1 MKRLHYI
8 LMTIVLL
15 AIQAVAQAQ
24 YVIDKVCKDA
34 VRTYRVD
41 QGNGDP
47 VKVYNW
53 ILTDKAGNSLSIPTG
68 SILSDGSEITITWSF
83 NPDIYTL
90 KVEKQTEFKCSV
102 EELGTVEVIPKP
114 FVDAGPD
121 QTVCVNA
128 TTVVSLS
135 GAVVSNATTT
145 GIEWTTTGD
154 GSFDNPN
161 AVNPNYT
168 PGSGDLLA
176 EKVTLKLT
184 AKSLTDKGDGCLQ
197 ENEIDIILMP
207 QPKLVITDP
216 REVCEPNAVDIT
228 DPIVTKGST
237 IPLIAQFS
245 YWTDAAA
252 TIVLSNPNQII
263 VSGTYYI
270 KAGSDDCFDIQP
282 VTVVVNPI
290 PKLVITNPLAVCE
303 PETIDIT
310 TPDIT
315 VGSTSGLSF
324 TYWTDVLATK
334 PLANPGKISSG
345 GIYYIKAE
353 DGTKCDN
360 VQPVVVAINAKV
372 VPQFNITRLLCLN
385 SKPPDLPAVSNDGF
399 KGSWNPS
406 VISTGSIGTATY
418 EFTPDPGECAKKYSL
433 VVEVTDGIVPV
444 FSNIGPYCQGSVA
457 PALPVKSDNNITGT
471 WSPTTIATIDVG
483 TSNYVFTPDPGQ
495 CAKPTTVPITITPI
509 ITPTFAAV
517 GSVCQNGAN
526 PLLSSSIEGISGSWS
541 PAFSSALTG
550 TKMYTFTP
558 NSGECANQTT
568 MSITVDPAVATTFD
582 TMGPYCANTAAPVL
596 PSKSKEGVS
605 GTWSPASV
613 DMTQTRTYVFTP
625 DAAGVCANSTS
636 MTIVINSLDVSIA
649 NVTPISSANP
659 TGSIDLA
666 VSGGSGSY
674 SISWT
679 GPGGFTSAS
688 KNISGLAEGNYVV
701 EVIDIATGCRAPAN
715 ASIYKLD
722 ELTVRLESTDITC
735 PGGSDGTVTAYI
747 SGGTPPYRIQWKN
760 SPAPEPINS
769 TIVTKTGLSVDPYFY
784 ADVFDAKGDQVTS
797 LFQPIKES
805 SIIYSIASVSSTNP
819 VCFGDNGRIELTFGS
834 GSNVPND
841 FYDILYDG
849 GHFPGIEISGNRA
862 TIQAPPGTYNNIRVE
877 IRGCPTNSVG
887 PVTITPVPALPLP
900 VVEVVQPD
908 CDVPTGIIKVITPVP
923 APGITYTVKGTSPVV
938 AAITNK
944 TGVFPGLSAGVYD
957 ITYANTDGCI
967 STPVISRTINV
978 QPVTPPNPT
987 AVVSVVPRCIDTSG
1001 EIEVKSPIGPAFVY
1015 SIDNGPYQSSVTFTN
1030 QIPGDHSIRVKNTIT
1045 TCESGIS
1052 TIKVPDIPP
1061 APHITNIIPENC
1073 ICYGDLGKLNFEFRN
1088 VADGTYIIVYVGGQF
1103 NNVKVVNGKA
1113 SITATAG
1120 IYDVLAIEANGCT
1133 SQESWR
1139 VEIKQPDL
1147 ISVSAKITEIDL
1159 KSQQKGEIDVTISG
1173 GIGPYQTVW
1182 MPNLSSGFSGSTTE
1196 DIKNLNPGIY
1206 KISIIDQN
1214 NCTMTY
1220 QDTIPKPNV
1229 PPIATNDDFK
1239 TTCGIV
1245 TGDLLYTDNGFG
1257 VDSDPDGDLIS
1268 IDIAPV
1274 KMPSHGYL
1282 TINPDGTF
1290 KYEAVWGYSGD
1301 DTFSYRI
1308 YDVKKNYSNPAIVTI
1323 HIAADTDGDGIAN
1336 DLDSDADGD
1345 GILNV
1350 NEVLA
1355 GQDWKTTDSD
1365 GDGYPNYLDI
1375 DSDGDGIVDNIEA
1388 QPTQGYKR
1396 ITLADGNN
1404 NGIDDVYDTDAG
1416 GTLIVPLDTDAD
1428 GIPDF
1433 LDTDSDDDHV
1443 PDYIEGH
1450 DENAD
1455 GRADHIFVGKDSD
1468 RDGLDD
1474 SFDIF
1479 VNVCE
1484 PSENVIGSN
1493 APMQDF
1499 DGDGMKDWRDENDD
1513 NDEYLT
1519 RFEDLNMDRDFS
1531 NDDMDFDGHPEYLDY
1546 GRDCDL
1552 FVPDAF
1558 SPNDDNIH
1566 DYFQVYCIDHFP
1578 NAQMFIFDQLGNKL
1592 FEKNNYGNLQVWGSP
1607 DRAWWDGRTK
1617 NRAAST
1623 NGGKVVPGTY
1633 YYVLRLGNGDVRKSF
1648 VFVSY

>member
-1 MKRLHYI
+1 M
-8 LMTIVLL
+8 
-15 AIQAVAQAQ
+15 AQAQ

-47 VKVYNW
+47 VKVYTW
-53 ILTDKAGNSLSIPTG
+53 MLTDKNGNLLSIPSG
-68 SILSDGSEITITWSF
+68 SILPDGSEITITWSF
-83 NPDIYTL
+83 NPDVYTL
-90 KVEKQTEFKCSV
+90 KVEKESEFKCSV

-121 QTVCVNA
+121 QTVCVDA
-128 TTVVSLS
+128 STVVSLS
-135 GAVVSNATTT
+135 GAVVSNATTA
-145 GIEWTTTGD
+145 GIEWTTSGD

-161 AVNPNYT
+161 ATNPNYT
-168 PGSGDLLA
+168 PGPGDLAA

-184 AKSLTDKGDGCLQ
+184 AKSLTDEGDGCLQ

-207 QPKLVITDP
+207 KPQLVITNP
-216 REVCEPNAVDIT
+216 EEVCEPNAVDLT
-228 DPIVTKGST
+228 ASSVTEGST
-237 IPLIAQFS
+237 VSSLALFS

-252 TIVLSNPNQII
+252 TIALSNPNQ
-263 VSGTYYI
+263 VLASGTYYI
-270 KAGSDDCFDIQP
+270 KAGENNCFDIQP

-290 PKLVITNPLAVCE
+290 PKLVITNPPAVCE
-303 PETIDIT
+303 PATVDIGASY
-310 TPDIT
+310 IT
-315 VGSTSGLSF
+315 AGSDPGLSLS
-324 TYWTDVLATK
+324 YWTDAAATTK
-334 PLANPGKISSG
+334 LTNYTAISSG
-345 GIYYIKAE
+345 GIYYIKAD
-353 DGTKCDN
+353 DGTNCPN
-360 VQPVVVAINAKV
+360 IQPVTVAINLKIT
-372 VPQFNITRLLCLN
+372 PQFSIPALLCLN
-385 SKPPDLPAVSNDGF
+385 SPEIILPTTSNNNI
-399 KGSWNPS
+399 KGIW
-406 VISTGSIGTATY
+406 
-418 EFTPDPGECAKKYSL
+418 TPDKVFTSGIGE
-433 VVEVTDGIVPV
+433 T
-444 FSNIGPYCQGSVA
+444 
-457 PALPVKSDNNITGT
+457 
-471 WSPTTIATIDVG
+471 
-483 TSNYVFTPDPGQ
+483 NYVFTPDAGQ
-495 CAKPTTVPITITPI
+495 CATSTQTSIKVVDQFYTKFPSFGPLCVGETLTLPTTSPRGISGTWSPATVSTLVAGEAPYTFKPDLGQCAVDTTIVIKVIDPVV
-509 ITPTFAAV
+509 PTFTINTT
-517 GSVCQNGAN
+517 VCQNSAS
-526 PLLSSSIEGISGSWS
+526 PLPTTSNENISGTWV
-541 PAFSSALTG
+541 PIFSSATPG
-550 TKMYTFTP
+550 PTIYTFTP
-558 NSGECANQTT
+558 SSGC
-568 MSITVDPAVATTFD
+568 ATTA
-582 TMGPYCANTAAPVL
+582 TITITVL
-596 PSKSKEGVS
+596 PSVEPSFNQIGKLCSTDPAPTLPTS
-605 GTWSPASV
+605 SNNTPAITGTWLPASV
-613 DMTQTRTYVFTP
+613 DMTQTRTYIFTP
-625 DAAGVCANSTS
+625 DASGVCANSTS
-636 MTIVINSLDVSIA
+636 MTIVINHLDVSIVS
-649 NVTPISSANP
+649 VTPISSAHS

-674 SISWT
+674 SFSWT
-679 GPGGFTSAS
+679 GPGGYNSIS
-688 KNISGLAEGNYVV
+688 EDISGLAEGNYVV
-701 EVIDIATGCRAPAN
+701 EVTDIATGCRASAN

-747 SGGTPPYRIQWKN
+747 SGGTPPYSIQWKN
-760 SPAPEPINS
+760 TPAPVATNS
-769 TIVTKTGLSVDPYFY
+769 NIVTLTGLSKDPYFY
-784 ADVFDAKGDQVTS
+784 ADVFDVNSKVRSA
-797 LFQPIKES
+797 FQEIKES
-805 SIIYSIASVSSTNP
+805 SIVNIIALVTSTNP
-819 VCFGDNGRIELTFGS
+819 ACFGENGKIELTFS
-834 GSNVPND
+834 GIIPND

-849 GHFPGIEISGNRA
+849 GRFTGIEISGNRA

-887 PVTITPVPALPLP
+887 PVIITPVPALPLP
-900 VVEVVQPD
+900 SVEVVQPD
-908 CDVPTGIIKVITPVP
+908 CDVATGTIKVITPVP
-923 APGITYTVKGTSPVV
+923 ATGITYTVKGTSPVV
-938 AAITNK
+938 AAITNN

-967 STPVISRTINV
+967 SIPVISRTINA
-978 QPVTPPNPT
+978 QPVAPPKPT

-1001 EIEVKSPIGPAFVY
+1001 EIEVKSPIGSAFVY

-1030 QIPGDHSIRVKNTIT
+1030 QPPGDHFIRVKNSIT
-1045 TCESGIS
+1045 TCESDVSI
-1052 TIKVPDIPP
+1052 IKVPDIPP

-1113 SITATAG
+1113 SITAAAG

-1133 SQESWR
+1133 SQENWR

-1182 MPNLSSGFSGSTTE
+1182 MPNLSSGFSGATTE

-1229 PPIATNDDFK
+1229 PPIATNDEFK
-1239 TTCGIV
+1239 TTCGTV

-1274 KMPSHGYL
+1274 KIPSHGYL

-1290 KYEAVWGYSGD
+1290 KYEAVFGYTGD

-1308 YDVKKNYSNPAIVTI
+1308 YDVKKNYSTPAIVTI

-1336 DLDSDADGD
+1336 DLDPDADGD

-1365 GDGYPNYLDI
+1365 GDGYPNALDI
-1375 DSDGDGIVDNIEA
+1375 DSDGDGIVDNIES
-1388 QPTQGYKR
+1388 QSSKDYIK
-1396 ITLADGNN
+1396 LSLVDSNH
-1404 NGIDDVYDTDAG
+1404 NGIDDVYDAAAG
-1416 GTLIVPLDTDAD
+1416 GTLIVPIDTDAD

-1433 LDTDSDDDHV
+1433 LDTDSDNDLV

-1450 DENAD
+1450 DLNAD
-1455 GRADHIFVGKDSD
+1455 GRPDRIFVGKDAD
-1468 RDGLDD
+1468 HDGLDD

-1493 APMQDF
+1493 APKQDF
-1499 DGDGMKDWRDENDD
+1499 DGDGMNDWRDENDD

-1531 NDDMDFDGHPEYLDY
+1531 NDDTDFDGHPEYLDY

-1607 DRAWWDGRTK
+1607 DRAWWDGRTT

>member
-1 MKRLHYI
+1 MKRLYYI
-8 LMTIVLL
+8 LMIIVFL
-15 AIQAVAQAQ
+15 AIQPIAKAQ

-47 VKVYNW
+47 VKVYTW
-53 ILTDKAGNSLSIPTG
+53 MLTDKNGNLLSIPSG
-68 SILSDGSEITITWSF
+68 SILPDGSEITITWSF
-83 NPDIYTL
+83 NPDVYTL
-90 KVEKQTEFKCSV
+90 KVEKESEFKCSV

-114 FVDAGPD
+114 FVDAGPN
-121 QTVCVNA
+121 QTVCVDA
-128 TTVVSLS
+128 STVVSLS
-135 GAVVSNATTT
+135 GAVVSNATTA
-145 GIEWTTTGD
+145 GIEWTTSGD

-161 AVNPNYT
+161 ASNPNYT
-168 PGSGDLLA
+168 PGAGDLAA

-184 AKSLTDKGDGCLQ
+184 AKSLTDEGDGCLQ

-207 QPKLVITDP
+207 KPQLVITNP
-216 REVCEPNAVDIT
+216 EEVCEPNAVDLT
-228 DPIVTKGST
+228 ASSVTKGST
-237 IPLIAQFS
+237 IPKVAVLS

-252 TIVLSNPNQII
+252 TIALSNPNQ
-263 VSGTYYI
+263 VLASGTYYI
-270 KAGSDDCFDIQP
+270 KVGDNNCFDIQP

-290 PKLVITNPLAVCE
+290 PKLVITNPPAVCE
-303 PETIDIT
+303 PATIDIT
-310 TPDIT
+310 TPGIT
-315 VGSTSGLSF
+315 AGSTSGLSF
-324 TYWTDVLATK
+324 TYWTDVLAAK
-334 PLANPGKISSG
+334 PLANPGTISSG
-345 GIYYIKAE
+345 GIYYIKAS

-360 VQPVVVAINAKV
+360 VQPVVVAINVKV
-372 VPQFNITRLLCLN
+372 VPQFSIPALLCLN
-385 SKPPDLPAVSNDGF
+385 STPPDLPTISNDGF
-399 KGSWNPS
+399 KGTWNPA
-406 VISTGSIGTATY
+406 VISTGSVGSTTY
-418 EFTPDPGECAKKYSL
+418 EFTPDPGECAKKFSL
-433 VVEVTDGIVPV
+433 VIEVTDGIIPV
-444 FSNIGPYCQGSVA
+444 FANIGPYCQGSVA
-457 PALPVKSDNNITGT
+457 LALPVKSDNNITGT
-471 WSPTTIATIDVG
+471 WSPTTVTTTDAG
-483 TSNYVFTPDPGQ
+483 TSDYVFTPDPGQ
-495 CAKPTTVPITITPI
+495 CAKPITIPVTITPI
-509 ITPTFAAV
+509 INPTFAAI
-517 GSVCQNGAN
+517 SSICQNAAN
-526 PLLSSSIEGISGSWS
+526 PLPATSIEGISGTWS
-541 PAFSSALTG
+541 PAFSSAIPG
-550 TKMYTFTP
+550 TTLYTFTP
-558 NSGECANQTT
+558 NAGECANPTT
-568 MSITVDPAVATTFD
+568 VSITVDPAITATFD
-582 TMGPYCANTAAPVL
+582 PMGPYCANTTAPAL
-596 PSKSKEGVS
+596 PSKSNEGIS
-605 GTWSPASV
+605 GTWSPAAI
-613 DMTQTRTYVFTP
+613 DMNQTRTYVFTP
-625 DAAGVCANSTS
+625 GASQCATS
-636 MTIVINSLDVSIA
+636 ASLTIVINHLDVSVA
-649 NVTPISSANP
+649 SVTPISSANP

-674 SISWT
+674 SFSWS
-679 GPGGFTSAS
+679 GPGGFTSIS
-688 KNISGLAEGNYVV
+688 EDISGLAEGNYAVV
-701 EVIDIATGCRAPAN
+701 VTDIATGCRASAN
-715 ASIYKLD
+715 ASVTKLD
-722 ELTVRLESTDITC
+722 ELIVRLESTEITC

-747 SGGTPPYRIQWKN
+747 SGGTPPYSIQWKN
-760 SPAPEPINS
+760 TPAPVATNS
-769 TIVTKTGLSVDPYFY
+769 NIVTLTGLSKDAYFY
-784 ADVFDAKGDQVTS
+784 ADVFDAKGDKVRS
-797 LFQPIKES
+797 AFQEIKES
-805 SIIYSIASVSSTNP
+805 SIVYTIAAISSANP
-819 VCFGDNGRIELTFGS
+819 VCYGDNGKIELMFGS
-834 GSNVPND
+834 GGIVPND

-849 GHFPGIEISGNRA
+849 GRFSGVEISGNRA
-862 TIQAPPGTYNNIRVE
+862 TIPAPPGTYNNIKVE

-900 VVEVVQPD
+900 SVEVVQPD
-908 CDVPTGIIKVITPVP
+908 CDVATGTIKVITPAP
-923 APGITYTVKGTSPVV
+923 AAGITYTVKGTSPVV
-938 AAITNK
+938 AAITNT

-967 STPVISRTINV
+967 STPVISRRINV
-978 QPVTPPNPT
+978 QPATPPNPT
-987 AVVSVVPRCIDTSG
+987 VVVSVVPRCIDTSG
-1001 EIEVKSPIGPAFVY
+1001 EIEVKSPIGSAFVY

-1030 QIPGDHSIRVKNTIT
+1030 QTPGDHFIRVKNTIT

-1073 ICYGDLGKLNFEFRN
+1073 LCYGDLGKLNFEFRN
-1088 VADGTYIIVYVGGQF
+1088 VSDGTYIIVYVGGQF

-1113 SITATAG
+1113 SITAAAG

-1133 SQESWR
+1133 SQENWR
-1139 VEIKQPDL
+1139 IEIKQPDL

-1206 KISIIDQN
+1206 KISITDQN

-1229 PPIATNDDFK
+1229 PPIATDDEFK
-1239 TTCGIV
+1239 ATCGIV
-1245 TGDLLYTDNGFG
+1245 TGNLLYDDNGFG
-1257 VDSDPDGDLIS
+1257 IDSDPDKDMIT

-1274 KMPSHGYL
+1274 KIPSHGYL

-1290 KYEAVWGYSGD
+1290 KYEAVRGYSGD

-1323 HIAADTDGDGIAN
+1323 HIAADTDGDGLAD
-1336 DLDSDADGD
+1336 DLDPDADGD

-1365 GDGYPNYLDI
+1365 GDGYPNALDI

-1388 QPTQGYKR
+1388 QTSKDYIKLS
-1396 ITLADGNN
+1396 LADSNH
-1404 NGIDDVYDTDAG
+1404 NGIDDVYDSAAS
-1416 GTLIVPLDTDAD
+1416 GTLIVPVDTDAD

-1433 LDTDSDDDHV
+1433 LDTDSDNDLV

-1450 DENAD
+1450 DLNAD
-1455 GRADHIFVGKDSD
+1455 GRPDHIFVGKDSD

-1519 RFEDLNMDRDFS
+1519 RFEDLNMDGDFS
-1531 NDDMDFDGHPEYLDY
+1531 NDDTDFDGHPEYLDY

-1607 DRAWWDGRTK
+1607 DRAWWDGRTT